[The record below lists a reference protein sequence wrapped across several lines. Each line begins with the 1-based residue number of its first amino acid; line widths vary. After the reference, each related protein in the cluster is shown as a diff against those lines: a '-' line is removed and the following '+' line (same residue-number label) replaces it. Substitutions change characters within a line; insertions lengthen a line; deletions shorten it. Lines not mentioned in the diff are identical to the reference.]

1 MLAEG
6 HFLGLP
12 HSVQGS
18 LACGQSED
26 VEPAATREIFLP
38 GEASTETL
46 RPQETEE
53 GALVSGVF

>member
-1 MLAEG
+1 MLPEG

-18 LACGQSED
+18 LACEQSED
-26 VEPAATREIFLP
+26 LEPEATRVFP

-46 RPQETEE
+46 KPQETEE
-53 GALVSGVF
+53 GALVSGVL

>member
-1 MLAEG
+1 MLLKG

-18 LACGQSED
+18 LACGQLED
-26 VEPAATREIFLP
+26 VEPEATRVFP

-53 GALVSGVF
+53 GALVSGVL